1 MQMTMI
7 FSDGACTA
15 RGLPML
21 EHKDFFW
28 SHAAV
33 RHDLKNA
40 PQERGLLH
48 GLWRAASSHMKSGS
62 SNLKK
67 NPKCEFL
74 ADFDFQEIMVVKGTD
89 NTVPDFL
96 SRQRDTD
103 VPDVGIAPTCGETV
117 HLSGFGSPR
126 SFPRCPVASV

>member
-67 NPKCEFL
+67 NPKPPKHGVSERTTLPETRNASHCCSASSGL
-74 ADFDFQEIMVVKGTD
+74 QNPSSLCLILLDFGVGVKA
-89 NTVPDFL
+89 
-96 SRQRDTD
+96 REAAWC
-103 VPDVGIAPTCGETV
+103 APT
-117 HLSGFGSPR
+117 
-126 SFPRCPVASV
+126 RCAMQRTRT